1 MTEETK
7 PQLILDDKSYDL
19 DSLTTQEKHLVG
31 QIQDLSSQIT
41 TMRAKLQQIEVAKE
55 AFTSMLKSSLEA
67 PVEVEEN
74 E

>member
-7 PQLILDDKSYDL
+7 PQLILDDKSYDM
-19 DSLTTQEKHLVG
+19 DSLSEQEKHLIA
-31 QIQDLSSQIT
+31 QIQDLTAQIT
-41 TMRAKLQQIEVAKE
+41 NLRARLQQLEVAKE
-55 AFTSMLKSSLEA
+55 AFTSMLKSSLET